1 VVVEVIS
8 VKPALF
14 VTGATGLVGTRL
26 LSQLD
31 PDCYST
37 ITLLCRSDI
46 ELPAQ
51 LAVSGKVTVLRAAL
65 NDVDSYQ
72 EHLTPQT
79 CIVHLAAITGKAD
92 RPQYFAVNT
101 HATGLLI
108 KAAEH
113 ARVRG
118 FLFVSSIAVSFAER
132 SAYHYAESKEQAEA
146 LLRDSALRFCIVR
159 PTIILADDAPVWQSF
174 YQLAQRGLIVLP
186 GNGRTLIQPIYI
198 DDLVRLF
205 EEIVANNRFA
215 GETIEIGG
223 PEALSLDDFVS
234 RIHLA
239 ATGKQAR
246 ILHLPLGLILGPLR
260 LLESFMAAHLP
271 VSSGQFA
278 SFHNDGTVRA
288 NSLVKP
294 AGSEMLDVDAML
306 VRLLE
311 AEDGPA
317 AAELQERE
325 CCVFSRYL
333 TGQPPEAGV
342 CDKYSEALT
351 SRQHRLLEVHG
362 RFDALLLTLAAV
374 HPLLTRFTDIYS
386 RYCYSDSVLRRRL
399 IMLLAILET
408 RGSVFMQLDSPNC
421 AGKAGLLLG
430 MSLRGAISAL
440 LLSVALI
447 TLLPLQ
453 LLLGR
458 HGDTGQAG

>member
-1 VVVEVIS
+1 LVAEVTPE
-8 VKPALF
+8 KPALF
-14 VTGATGLVGTRL
+14 LTGATGLVGTRL
-26 LSQLD
+26 LAQLD
-31 PDCYST
+31 PDRYSK
-37 ITLLCRSDI
+37 ITLLCRGGI
-46 ELPAQ
+46 ELPER
-51 LAVSGKVTVLRAAL
+51 LAGSGKVTVLHAAL
-65 NDVDSYQ
+65 NDVDVYV
-72 EHLTPQT
+72 EHLTPET

-108 KAAEH
+108 KAAE
-113 ARVRG
+113 AAQVRG

-146 LLRDSALRFCIVR
+146 LLRDSALRYCILR
-159 PTIILADDAPVWQSF
+159 PTIILAHDAPIWQSF

-198 DDLVRLF
+198 DDLVRLL
-205 EEIVANNRFA
+205 EEMVTDNRFA
-215 GETIEIGG
+215 GELLEIGG
-223 PEALSLDDFVS
+223 PEALSLDDFIS

-239 ATGKQAR
+239 ATGKRAR
-246 ILHLPLGLILGPLR
+246 ILHLPLGLVLGPLR

-278 SFHNDGTVRA
+278 SFHNDGTVSA
-288 NSLVKP
+288 NALVTP

-306 VRLLE
+306 PRLLE
-311 AEDGPA
+311 TEDEGRD
-317 AAELQERE
+317 AELHERE
-325 CCVFSRYL
+325 CRVFSRYL
-333 TGQPPEAGV
+333 TGQLPEAGM
-342 CDKYSEALT
+342 CEKYSEALA

-362 RFDALLLTLAAV
+362 RFDALLLRLAAV

-386 RYCYSDSVLRRRL
+386 RFCYSDSVLRRRL
-399 IMLLAILET
+399 VMLLAVLET

-421 AGKAGLLLG
+421 AGMAGFLFGMGVRGVASVVLLVL
-430 MSLRGAISAL
+430 SLF
-440 LLSVALI
+440 

-458 HGDTGQAG
+458 NGNGDQVG